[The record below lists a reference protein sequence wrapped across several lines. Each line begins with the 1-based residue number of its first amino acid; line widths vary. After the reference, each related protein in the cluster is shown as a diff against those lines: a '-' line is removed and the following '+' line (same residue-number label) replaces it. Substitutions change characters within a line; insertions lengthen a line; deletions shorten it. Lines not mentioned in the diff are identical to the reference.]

1 MPLIVHVVD
10 DLLSAIQSVTL
21 STYILMT
28 MLAMG
33 MKLSASEIVQSF
45 RRTRVILLSVVANI
59 IIVPAAAWVALRIFD
74 DLPTAAVIAIVLLAS
89 APGYAPIMAARAH
102 GDLAFSTTLIFLLS
116 AVSVVSI
123 PIVTTL
129 MFSSEA
135 AVDVDGWAILRTLL
149 IFQLAP
155 LVLGMSFRRPRK
167 AVAERVAPKIAN
179 VALALVAIAVLAY
192 AVDVARA
199 DGTPLVDLGWLTFVV
214 WIGITA
220 VALVSGY
227 VAGGSDE
234 PSRRTLS
241 LHTGIRNGGLT
252 LLIAATSFPDTGAE
266 IGIIALVVV
275 MYPMAMA
282 LTLKWTGQPVVAN
295 ETAD

>member
-1 MPLIVHVVD
+1 
-10 DLLSAIQSVTL
+10 VTL

-33 MKLSASEIVQSF
+33 MKLSVSEIVRSF

-59 IIVPAAAWVALRIFD
+59 IIVPAVAWVALRIFD
-74 DLPTAAVIAIVLLAS
+74 DLPTAAVIALVLLAS

-102 GDLAFSTTLIFLLS
+102 GNLAFSTTLIFLLS

-149 IFQLAP
+149 VFQLAP
-155 LVLGMSFRRPRK
+155 LVLGMTFRRPKK
-167 AVAERVAPKIAN
+167 AAAERMAPKIAN
-179 VALALVAIAVLAY
+179 VALVLVGVAVLAY
-192 AVDVARA
+192 GVDVARA
-199 DGTPLVDLGWLTFVV
+199 DGRPLLDLGWQTFVV
-214 WIGITA
+214 WIGVTA
-220 VALVSGY
+220 IALVVGY
-227 VAGGSDE
+227 VGGGSE
-234 PSRRTLS
+234 EASRRTLS
-241 LHTGIRNGGLT
+241 LHTAIRNGGLT
-252 LLIAATSFPDTGAE
+252 LLIAATSFPDMGAE

-275 MYPMAMA
+275 MYPMAIA
-282 LTLKWTGQPVVAN
+282 LALKWARQPSA
-295 ETAD
+295 ADGIVE